1 MDVAVIGGGNLGCA
15 IAKALAK
22 KYKVVV
28 TRRNVEKIR
37 FLEDLG
43 CEVCSDNIRAVND
56 SDVIFIAVKPK
67 DVFNVLSEIKNNL
80 SDKILVSFVAGIG
93 TDRIK
98 EVVSCKVVRAMT
110 NISAEVGSSITAY
123 YTRDLT
129 PEEEFELE
137 LMLECMGDVIKV
149 DDEKLLDAITAYSS
163 AIAFMAKIFQS
174 FVYAGLKLGLST
186 DLARRMTTWLF
197 KGASEL
203 LDLEEP
209 EAIIEKVTT
218 PAGTTIE
225 GLYKLMEHRID
236 FGIVDA
242 MVSSVEKL
250 YKR

>member
-15 IAKALAK
+15 IAKALVK
-22 KYKVVV
+22 RYRVIV

-37 FLEDLG
+37 FLEDVG
-43 CEVCSDNIRAVND
+43 CEVCSDNIRAVDN
-56 SDVIFIAVKPK
+56 SNVVFIALKPK
-67 DVFNVLSEIKNNL
+67 DVFDVLSEVKNNL
-80 SDKILVSFVAGIG
+80 NNKILVSFVAGVGI
-93 TDRIK
+93 DEIK
-98 EVVSCKVVRAMT
+98 EIVNCKVVRAMT

-123 YTRDLT
+123 YTKDLT
-129 PEEEFELE
+129 SEEEFELE

-149 DDEKLLDAITAYSS
+149 DEERILDAITAYSS

-174 FVYAGLKLGLST
+174 FVYAGLKLGLSK
-186 DLARRMTTWLF
+186 DLARKMTTWIF

-209 EAIIEKVTT
+209 EAIIERVTT

-225 GLYKLMEHRID
+225 GLCKLMEHRID

-242 MVSSVEKL
+242 MVTSVEKL
-250 YKR
+250 SK